1 MCFAALW
8 VSPSLVVAHWCA
20 RGLTRASPLARMIAN
35 PITVIVIILGTYIY
49 LGFSCCSRYPAL

>member
-49 LGFSCCSRYPAL
+49 LGFSCSRYPAL

>member
-35 PITVIVIILGTYIY
+35 PITVIVIILVLVHIILWIY
-49 LGFSCCSRYPAL
+49 AALATAL